1 MSQAFRFSAD
11 ILLRSD
17 FILRLTMSISVNS
30 PSSMPTT
37 IDSGSSLKVAVMA
50 KEQQEVEGQMALL
63 LIEAAQPPAPQPV
76 GNSGHNVN
84 TTA

>member
-1 MSQAFRFSAD
+1 MS
-11 ILLRSD
+11 L
-17 FILRLTMSISVNS
+17 SVNS

-37 IDSGSSLKVAVMA
+37 IDSGNSLKVAVMA
-50 KEQQEVEGQMALL
+50 KDQQKIDGQMALQ
-63 LIEAAQPPAPQPV
+63 LIAAAPRPE